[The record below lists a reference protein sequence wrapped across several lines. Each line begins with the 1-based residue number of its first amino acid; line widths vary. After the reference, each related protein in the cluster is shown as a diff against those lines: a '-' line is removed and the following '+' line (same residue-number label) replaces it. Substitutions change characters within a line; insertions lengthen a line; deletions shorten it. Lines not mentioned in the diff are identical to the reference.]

1 MILSVF
7 GNPVSVQNPFGFK
20 NPALHPPA
28 KANVAPRFQPGGGQK
43 PPIFGSKPNKCG
55 FGPDLG
61 DSQRRRWAKYRLA
74 GFICRQTAA
83 RSRRGAFICRFRQMD
98 VVFGIHIPSRGIW
111 MLFSAFIS
119 HRGANGRRNRQMDVI
134 FGTHIP
140 SRGVWMSF
148 SANGCCFR
156 HSYPVEGQAEAGEGQ
171 AGKNSQIMRVVT
183 SAGGGGDLRRGQS
196 GVCRPVEWSCPHA
209 RRPL

>member
-1 MILSVF
+1 MVLSVF
-7 GNPVSVQNPFGFK
+7 GNPVSVQLPFGFK
-20 NPALHPPA
+20 NPARHPPA
-28 KANVAPRFQPGGGQK
+28 MANVASRFQPGGGQK
-43 PPIFGSKPNKCG
+43 PPIFGSKPNQRG
-55 FGPDLG
+55 FGPDWG
-61 DSQRRRWAKYRLA
+61 DSQRRHWAQMPFDGVHLPPNGLPIPPR
-74 GFICRQTAA
+74 GFHM
-83 RSRRGAFICRFRQMD
+83 S
-98 VVFGIHIPSRGIW
+98 
-111 MLFSAFIS
+111 FS
-119 HRGANGRRNRQMDVI
+119 ANGRRNRQMDVI

-156 HSYPVEGQAEAGEGQ
+156 HSYPVEGQAEADEGQ

>member
-1 MILSVF
+1 M
-7 GNPVSVQNPFGFK
+7 
-20 NPALHPPA
+20 
-28 KANVAPRFQPGGGQK
+28 ANVASRFQPGGGQK
-43 PPIFGSKPNKCG
+43 PPISGSEPNQRG
-55 FGPDLG
+55 FGPDWG
-61 DSQRRRWAKYRLA
+61 DSQRRRWAQMPFDGVHLPPNGLPIPPRGFHMSFSANECHFRHPYPVA
-74 GFICRQTAA
+74 GHL
-83 RSRRGAFICRFRQMD
+83 D
-98 VVFGIHIPSRGIW
+98 VVFGKW
-111 MLFSAFIS
+111 TLFSAFIS

-156 HSYPVEGQAEAGEGQ
+156 HSYPVEGHSEADEGQ